1 MDGGKITVR
10 AILDTAKFE
19 SGVRNVRSEL
29 GAVGSAG
36 EEGFGRVDAAV
47 GKSNDGFTVAKG
59 VLANLATQGI
69 GMATSALT
77 GFVKESINV
86 GASFESSMSNVAALS
101 GATGDQLK
109 ALEDKAS
116 ELGAT
121 TTFTASQAADA
132 LGYMALAG
140 WDTEQ
145 MLASVGDVLTLAQA
159 GQMDLAAASDLV
171 TDYLSA
177 FNMEASEAK
186 RMSDVLAYAQ
196 ANANTTVEGLGMA
209 FKNCAANCN
218 AAGMDVETTS
228 AAISMMANQG
238 LKGSEAGTALT
249 AVMRDMTAKMEDGAI
264 KIGDTAV
271 AVTDAEGNYR
281 DFAEILADV
290 GAATDGM
297 GEADRAVALQST
309 FTADSVKGMNL
320 LLNAG
325 ADQLSS
331 FRDELYGSAGA
342 AEELAGTMTD
352 NLQGDMAAMGSA
364 FEALQ
369 KDVYERLKEPLRE
382 AVKVLTET
390 AIPAVRDFLGNIEQ
404 TGPIMAGAA
413 GGIAVFAAAAKM
425 KGVASYIGGVASSI
439 GGVTGAVKLLGGAFK
454 TCLPLAILTAA
465 GAAVGAVAGKVAE
478 YREKAEKATK
488 AARAYRDASAD
499 MFSAISSES
508 GAWADAKG
516 FGDDY
521 KGTLDDLKKSVQEAV
536 EGNAALADSVSGIFS
551 SAGSDIGS
559 LQGYSNTI
567 EELAG
572 RSDLSKEQVAKL
584 EIAIENVN
592 KAMGTSYELAQDEGG
607 AYQIYAD
614 GAMVAKDAV
623 LELIDAQQLQIMKTA
638 NADAYAEAYR
648 QHAENLKKQADAQM
662 AVNDAERN
670 GGEASDELKNALHE
684 ANAAVEQSKNLMDA
698 CADSETLYQMALDA
712 SEDSIVR
719 AAAEHIGLQ
728 AAMQAS
734 GKSSLDLVSDLENV
748 GASAEGL
755 AGLSNEAC
763 AQLAGA
769 YDGTFTSI
777 AGILEANG
785 VAVEESWATGQ
796 RALEGLGASW
806 QDMGDISCEQL
817 EAVMSQLVRFSDE
830 SGNSFESVGMSAT
843 ELATLS
849 ADELA
854 GLGATFDTSLSGL
867 VTACSEA
874 GVELPAAL
882 RDSLLSDMT
891 MDEAV
896 AFFVEQGEAIP
907 EGFAASF
914 AEGTGK
920 SETEVQSFIDA
931 LVVEL
936 SDGDLEEAAK
946 ILGHQVPEGL
956 AAALEEAGGDAG
968 FALSLYKQSLIED
981 LESWNLADAGKPV
994 GVSYGYGVAQGIE
1007 AGEEHVSTA
1016 CRAYTET
1023 IEKALDKKVSQGLG
1037 AGSMEGIV
1045 EAVLEGAGPVAEAV
1059 SSACD
1064 DAKRSATSG
1073 MSMVESEFH
1082 ASVSRIQAL
1091 FSGTTLRFPS
1101 VQVPELSVS
1110 PSGWSGDDYMKGVVP
1125 TFSASLKTIPLCANG
1140 GIFDKATIIG
1150 IGEAGPEAA
1159 VPLLGNRMR
1168 PFAEAVA
1175 KEMGGTG
1182 GTTNYTI
1189 NGNVV
1194 LDATKIKSAKG
1205 RQEVLEIV
1213 FDAFNMAGAGA

>member
-10 AILDTAKFE
+10 AILDTSRFE
-19 SGVRNVRSEL
+19 SGAKGVKAKL
-29 GAVGSAG
+29 GEVGAAG

-47 GKSNDGFTVAKG
+47 GRSNEGFTVAKG

-86 GASFESSMSNVAALS
+86 GASFEQSMSNVAALS
-101 GATGDQLK
+101 GASGDQLQ
-109 ALEDKAS
+109 ALTDKAS

-342 AEELAGTMTD
+342 AEQLASTMTD

-382 AVKVLTET
+382 AVQVMTET
-390 AIPAVRDFLGNIEQ
+390 AIPAVRDFLGNIEE
-404 TGPIMAGAA
+404 TGPTMAGAA
-413 GGIAVFAAAAKM
+413 GGIALFAGAAKM
-425 KGVASYIGGVASSI
+425 KGVASSI

-454 TCLPLAILTAA
+454 TCLPLTVITAV
-465 GAAVGAVAGKVAE
+465 GAAVGKVAGKVAE
-478 YREKAEKATK
+478 YKELTDKTK
-488 AARAYRDASAD
+488 AAANAYKNASQA
-499 MFSAISSES
+499 MYSAIDSEAT
-508 GAWADAKG
+508 AWANAKG
-516 FGDDY
+516 FSSEY
-521 KGTLDDLKKSVQEAV
+521 KGSLEDLKTEVQDAID
-536 EGNAALADSVSGIFS
+536 GNAEMAQSINDLFS
-551 SAGSDIGS
+551 AAGNDIGK
-559 LQGYSNTI
+559 LEGYANTI
-567 EELAG
+567 DELAG
-572 RSDLSKEQVAKL
+572 RSDLTKEEVAKL
-584 EIAIENVN
+584 EIAIQNVN
-592 KAMGTSYELAQDEGG
+592 EALGTSYELSQDENGV
-607 AYQIYAD
+607 YQVIED
-614 GAMVAKDAV
+614 GATVAKDAV
-623 LELIDAQQLQIMKTA
+623 LALVDAQKLQTMQQVNGEA
-638 NADAYAEAYR
+638 WAEAQKAYSD
-648 QHAENLKKQADAQM
+648 ALAAQADAQKALDDARRGVGTM
-662 AVNDAERN
+662 DVVDASAQLSKMNGAVNDAKR
-670 GGEASDELKNALHE
+670 A
-684 ANAAVEQSKNLMDA
+684 MDA
-698 CADSETLYQMALDA
+698 CAESQTLFQMALDSGA
-712 SEDSIVR
+712 GSVVR
-719 AAAEHIGLQ
+719 AVADHMGLQ
-728 AAMQAS
+728 YAMQTS

-748 GASAEGL
+748 GASADGL

-763 AQLAGA
+763 AEIAQA

-777 AGILEANG
+777 AGLLAENG
-785 VAVEESWATGQ
+785 VAMEDSWASGQ
-796 RALEGLGASW
+796 IALEKLGASW
-806 QDMGDISCEQL
+806 QDMGDISCDQL
-817 EAVMSQLVRFSDE
+817 ESVMSKLITFSEE
-830 SGNSFESVGMSAT
+830 SGNSLESVGMSAT
-843 ELATLS
+843 ELAALS
-849 ADELA
+849 AEELA

-867 VTACSEA
+867 VAACDEA
-874 GVELPAAL
+874 GVEMPSAL
-882 RDSLLSDMT
+882 RDSLISGMT
-891 MDEAV
+891 MDDAV

-936 SDGDLEEAAK
+936 SDGDLEEAAR

-968 FALSLYKQSLIED
+968 VALSIYKQSLIED

-1064 DAKRSATSG
+1064 DAKMSATSG

-1159 VPLLGNRMR
+1159 VPLLGQRMR

-1175 KEMGGTG
+1175 EGIGEVG

-1189 NGNVV
+1189 NGDVIV
-1194 LDATKIKSAKG
+1194 DASHIRSDAS
-1205 RQEVLEIV
+1205 RQEVLEIMFDV
-1213 FDAFNMAGAGA
+1213 FDTLKAGA